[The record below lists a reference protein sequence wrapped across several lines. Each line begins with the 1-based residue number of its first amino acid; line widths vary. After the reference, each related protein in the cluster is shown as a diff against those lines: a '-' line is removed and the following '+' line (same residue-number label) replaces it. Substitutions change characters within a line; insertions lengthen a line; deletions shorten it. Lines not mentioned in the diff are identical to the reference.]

1 MPLRGRVEE
10 VARLSAA
17 TRDAMFALL
26 DAHFLR
32 VTRESFLRDLGEKTW
47 SILIE
52 EVGSGKLVGFSTLM
66 LLEGDVDGRRYRAV
80 YSGDTIVDRA
90 HWGDTELGRVW
101 IGFLA
106 DMARERPEE
115 PTFWFLTSMGH
126 RTYRVLSLFFN
137 RYHPAPDLA
146 LSDFE
151 KQVLDQLA
159 TRRFGES
166 YDAGAGVIRFDPP
179 RECLRP
185 EIAELADFQAAHPHV
200 KFFVTKNP
208 GHAQGDELACLAR
221 VEPENYS
228 RFARKLMERTAR
240 EARAK

>member
-1 MPLRGRVEE
+1 
-10 VARLSAA
+10 
-17 TRDAMFALL
+17 MFALL

-32 VTRESFLRDLGEKTW
+32 VTRESFLRDLAEKRW

-52 EVGSGKLVGFSTLM
+52 ETGSGRLVGFSTLV
-66 LLEGDVDGRRYRAV
+66 LLEGAVDGQRYRAV

-106 DMARERPEE
+106 DVARERPEE

-137 RYHPAPDLA
+137 RYHPAPSHA
-146 LSDFE
+146 ISPFE
-151 KQVLDQLA
+151 QRVLDQLGA
-159 TRRFGES
+159 EKFGAS
-166 YDAGAGVIRFDPP
+166 YDARTGVIRFDPP

-185 EIAELADFQAAHPHV
+185 EIAELADFQSAHPHV
-200 KFFVTKNP
+200 QFFVTKNP

-221 VEPENYS
+221 VEPDNYS

-240 EARAK
+240 EARAQGR

>member
-1 MPLRGRVEE
+1 
-10 VARLSAA
+10 
-17 TRDAMFALL
+17 MFALL

-32 VTRESFLRDLGEKTW
+32 VTRESFLRDLGEKRW

-52 EVGSGKLVGFSTLM
+52 ETGSGRLVGFSTLV
-66 LLEGDVDGRRYRAV
+66 LLEGAVDGQRYRAV

-106 DMARERPEE
+106 DVARERPAE

-137 RYHPAPDLA
+137 RYHPAPSHA
-146 LSDFE
+146 ISPFE
-151 KQVLDQLA
+151 QRVLDQLGA
-159 TRRFGES
+159 EKFGAS
-166 YDAGAGVIRFDPP
+166 YDARTGVIRFDPP

-185 EIAELADFQAAHPHV
+185 EIAELADFQSAHPHV
-200 KFFVTKNP
+200 QFFVTKNP

-221 VEPENYS
+221 VEPGNYS

-240 EARAK
+240 EARAQGR